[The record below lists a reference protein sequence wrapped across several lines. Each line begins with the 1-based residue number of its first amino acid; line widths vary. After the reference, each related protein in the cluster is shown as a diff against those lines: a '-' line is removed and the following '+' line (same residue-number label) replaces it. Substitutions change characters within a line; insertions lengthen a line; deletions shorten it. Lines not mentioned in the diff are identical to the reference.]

1 MNSPEEIAA
10 DSLYQRAVLRVYGP
24 WLSRDVLSGPE
35 RRRALARVRHARLV
49 LSMRGVEPSSR
60 PPAEV
65 TFNETGTPGGAGIGS
80 GKGVCGGAGCG

>member
-1 MNSPEEIAA
+1 MNSYEQVAA

-24 WLSRDVLSGPE
+24 WLSCDALSGAE

-49 LSMRGVEPSSR
+49 LSMRGVTLSS

-65 TFNETGTPGGAGIGS
+65 TFNEMGTP
-80 GKGVCGGAGCG
+80 